1 MARYTNIP
9 TSTTPNGE
17 RIYKTVRYPDI
28 PRDFSDIYVYTTV
41 GDRYDTLALQW
52 YGRTDLWW
60 IISSANGALNQ
71 MSLIPP
77 VGEQIRI
84 PANPTPSLA
93 AFEAINENE

>member
-1 MARYTNIP
+1 MARYKNIP
-9 TSTTPNGE
+9 KTRSSNGK

-28 PRDFSDIYVYTTV
+28 PRNFSDIYVYTTV
-41 GDRYDTLALQW
+41 GDRYDTLALEY

-93 AFEAINENE
+93 AFRAINENE

>member
-1 MARYTNIP
+1 
-9 TSTTPNGE
+9 
-17 RIYKTVRYPDI
+17 
-28 PRDFSDIYVYTTV
+28 
-41 GDRYDTLALQW
+41 
-52 YGRTDLWW
+52 
-60 IISSANGALNQ
+60 